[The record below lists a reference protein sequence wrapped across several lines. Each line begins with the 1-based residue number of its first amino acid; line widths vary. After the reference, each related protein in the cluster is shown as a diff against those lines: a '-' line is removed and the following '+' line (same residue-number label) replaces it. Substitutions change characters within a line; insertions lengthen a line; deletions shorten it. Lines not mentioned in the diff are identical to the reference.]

1 MSKAADLLHHLWAL
15 LSGVSVRTKIMGI
28 VLGLVRVLGLTVT
41 LQVRATMQST
51 LTHELEDRGA
61 AIAGELAAR
70 STDLVLTN
78 NLFALRELLQD
89 SLIFHEEVRYGFIV
103 DSGDRLLAHSFDGG
117 FPPDLLAANTVY
129 QDERYHL
136 EILDTEEGLLWD
148 FAAPI
153 FQGRA
158 GTMRVGLSEV
168 RMRETVASTT
178 RQLLMATAL
187 ASVGGIIGAF
197 FLAWVLTRP
206 VTSLVG
212 ATKAVGKG
220 QLDVQSPPWFDDE
233 IGQLST
239 AFNQM
244 VSDLAKARQETEAR
258 NELLLRRN
266 RALAAI
272 NTVARA
278 VSGPLTLEEVLERAL
293 EKVLEVTGLQAG
305 WTCLLNDQGRCARLS
320 TCVGL
325 APETTCLVVDEC
337 LVGCATGRILQDRKP
352 MVVPISAS
360 CPLAE
365 IQLEGQSPACHVTI
379 PLVVRSKVVGV
390 LNITSAKPEQ
400 FGAEDLDLLNAIGH
414 QLGLAVENARLLEEV
429 QRKEAMRGQLL
440 GKVISAQEAERKR
453 IARELHDET
462 GQALTSILVGL
473 RTLDSAQDMPRFK
486 HGLNELKGV
495 VTKTLEGVHSM
506 AVELRPSI
514 LDDLGLVPALQRYAK
529 EYSARHG
536 VAAEFQAVGLDGR
549 RFSPQVEIS
558 LYRIVQ
564 EAMTN
569 AVRHASAC
577 HVSVLL
583 ERRRDQAVVIVEDD
597 GEGFDVEQVLG
608 ADMRHRLGLYGM
620 EERATLVGGR
630 LSIEST
636 PGSGTTVYVE
646 APL

>member
-1 MSKAADLLHHLWAL
+1 MSKGAELLRHLWAL
-15 LSGVSVRTKIMGI
+15 FSGVSVRSKIMGI
-28 VLGLVRVLGLTVT
+28 VLGLVLVLGLTVT

-51 LTHELEDRGA
+51 LTLELENRGA
-61 AIAGELAAR
+61 SIAGELAAR

-78 NLFALRELLQD
+78 NLFALRELLRE

-103 DSGDRLLAHSFDGG
+103 NSGDQLLVHSFDGG
-117 FPPDLLAANTVY
+117 FPPDLLAANAVPP
-129 QDERYHL
+129 DERYHL

-153 FQGRA
+153 FRGRA

-187 ASVGGIIGAF
+187 ASMGGVIGAYC
-197 FLAWVLTRP
+197 LAWVLTRP

-212 ATKAVGKG
+212 MTEAVGKG

-233 IGQLST
+233 IGQLGT
-239 AFNQM
+239 AFDRM
-244 VSDLAKARQETEAR
+244 VSDLAKARQESEAR
-258 NELLLRRN
+258 NELLSRRN
-266 RALAAI
+266 RELAAI

-278 VSGPLTLEEVLERAL
+278 VSGPLTPEEVLERAL
-293 EKVLEVTGLQAG
+293 DKVLEVTGLQAG

-325 APETTCLVVDEC
+325 APKTARLVVDEC
-337 LVGCATGRILQDRKP
+337 LVGCATGRNLQDGKP
-352 MVVPISAS
+352 MVVPISAF

-365 IQLEGQSPACHVTI
+365 IQLDGQSPACHVTI

-390 LNITSAKPEQ
+390 LNITSANPEQ
-400 FGAEDLDLLNAIGH
+400 FGAEDLDLLNAIGR

-429 QRKEAMRGQLL
+429 QRKEAMRGRLL
-440 GKVISAQEAERKR
+440 EKVISAQEEERKR

-462 GQALTSILVGL
+462 GQALASILVGL
-473 RTLDSAQDMPRFK
+473 GTLDSEQDISQVKLR
-486 HGLNELKGV
+486 LNELKGV

-514 LDDLGLVPALQRYAK
+514 LDDLGLVPALQRHTK
-529 EYSARHG
+529 EYSARYD
-536 VAAEFQAVGLDGR
+536 VVAEFQAVGLDGR
-549 RFSPQVEIS
+549 RFSPHVEIS

-569 AVRHASAC
+569 AVRHASAR

-597 GEGFDVEQVLG
+597 GKGFDVEQVLG

-620 EERATLVGGR
+620 EERATLVGGQ

-646 APL
+646 VPL